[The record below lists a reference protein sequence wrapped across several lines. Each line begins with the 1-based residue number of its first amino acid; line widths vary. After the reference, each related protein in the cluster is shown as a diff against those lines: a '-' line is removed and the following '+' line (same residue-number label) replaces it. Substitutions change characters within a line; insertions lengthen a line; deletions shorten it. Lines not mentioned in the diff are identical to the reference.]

1 MLVKYCNVNCQKNHW
16 PTHKKEC
23 KRRAAE
29 LRDEA
34 LFKDPPPKEDCPICF
49 VTMPENLI
57 CCMSLPD
64 ATMSSVP
71 INDFAVANVDLAK
84 VETELYYSCYAA
96 ERAFV
101 EGVLF

>member
-1 MLVKYCNVNCQKNHW
+1 
-16 PTHKKEC
+16 
-23 KRRAAE
+23 
-29 LRDEA
+29 
-34 LFKDPPPKEDCPICF
+34 
-49 VTMPENLI
+49 
-57 CCMSLPD
+57 
-64 ATMSSVP
+64 MSSVP